1 MYFKSVLTYSI
12 TIFLS
17 AFLLFQIQPMIA
29 KMILPWFGGSAAVW
43 ITCMVFFQIFLLG
56 GYIYAH
62 LIINRL
68 SARMQVIVHIVLLFI
83 SLFALPVSPGL
94 GWKPAGGEQPVLQI
108 LGLLSCS
115 VGLPYF
121 LLSTTSPLVQVWY
134 AGTYKAILPY
144 RLFALSN
151 VASLAGLLAYP
162 FLIEPRVTLR
172 QQSIGWSVLYGIFV
186 ILCFS
191 LSLSNIKRK
200 FEEKN
205 RFTDCPASS
214 EHAAI
219 PPAFREKI
227 LWLVLSAC
235 ATILLLS
242 VTNHL
247 TQDIASIPFLWILP
261 LSLYL
266 LTFILCFNRRG
277 WYRRNLY
284 GILCKCAIVLML
296 YFLFRDPDMSLK
308 IVIPVF
314 CAGLFLCCMFCHGEL
329 AARKPSPEYLTSFYL
344 HLSLG
349 GALGGVFVGLLAPNI
364 FPGYFE
370 LPMGL
375 FLCSILVFLLNTRRG
390 RHAHILA
397 AVFVFGV
404 FFGGAKYVYA
414 YFAQSLLNTRNFYG
428 LLRVRE
434 NDKGKK
440 DEYRNLAH
448 GTTIHGSQFM
458 APERRKKPLTYYSN
472 TSGAGRAI
480 LALQKKGPVKIG
492 TIGLGAGTLA
502 AYARMGDEFRFYEIN
517 PAVEEIAKRYF
528 YYLSEADG
536 KIDVVLGD
544 GRLSLECEEN
554 QQFDLLAIDAFS
566 GDSIPIH
573 LLTRQA
579 FEQYF
584 RHLKPDGVLAIHVS
598 NNHLDLCPVVK
609 QLCRMFER
617 NCVLIDDKKNE
628 KEKNECHSQWVLVT
642 ADQQFL
648 ELPEIKDAAKELSS
662 RPDIKVWTDD
672 YNNLFQ
678 ILK

>member
-1 MYFKSVLTYSI
+1 MV
-12 TIFLS
+12 
-17 AFLLFQIQPMIA
+17 
-29 KMILPWFGGSAAVW
+29 WGSAAVW

-68 SARMQVIVHIVLLFI
+68 SARMQVIVHVVLLFI
-83 SLFALPVSPGL
+83 SLFVLPVSPGL
-94 GWKPAGGEQPVLQI
+94 SWKPAGGEQPVLQI

-134 AGTYKAILPY
+134 AGTHKTILPY

-172 QQSIGWSVLYGIFV
+172 QQSIGWSVSYGIFV
-186 ILCFS
+186 ILCFF

-200 FEEKN
+200 NEEKN

-214 EHAAI
+214 EHTAI

-247 TQDIASIPFLWILP
+247 TQNIASIPFLWVLP

-266 LTFILCFNRRG
+266 MTFILCFDRSG
-277 WYRRNLY
+277 WYQRKPY
-284 GILCKCAIVLML
+284 GILYIVFVVVMV
-296 YFLFRDPDMSLK
+296 YAQFWDTTMSLK

-314 CAGLFLCCMFCHGEL
+314 CVGLFLCCMFCHGEL

-344 HLSLG
+344 QLSLG
-349 GALGGVFVGLLAPNI
+349 GALGGVAVGLLAPNI

-370 LPMGL
+370 LPVGL
-375 FLCSILVFLLNTRRG
+375 FLCSILIFLLNSQRR
-390 RHAHILA
+390 RLTDILCA
-397 AVFVFGV
+397 MFVVSIFIAD
-404 FFGGAKYVYA
+404 AKYFYA
-414 YFAQSLLNTRNFYG
+414 FSTHSLLNTRNFYG
-428 LLRVRE
+428 TLRVRE
-434 NDKGKK
+434 YEKGEKG
-440 DEYRNLAH
+440 EYRSLVH
-448 GTTIHGSQFM
+448 GAIIHGSQFM
-458 APERRKKPLTYYSN
+458 APERRKKPLTYYSD

-492 TIGLGAGTLA
+492 TIGLGAGSLA
-502 AYARMGDEFRFYEIN
+502 AYARTGDEFRFYEIN

-536 KIDVVLGD
+536 NINVVLGD
-544 GRLSLECEEN
+544 GRLSLECEKN
-554 QQFDLLAIDAFS
+554 QQFDLLAVDAFS

-584 RHLKPDGVLAIHVS
+584 RHLKPGGVLVIHIS
-598 NNHLDLCPVVK
+598 NNHLDLGPVVE
-609 QLCRMFER
+609 QLCRAFDR
-617 NCVLIDDKKNE
+617 NRTLIND
-628 KEKNECHSQWVLVT
+628 EKNKKERDEDLIYSSQWVLVT
-642 ADQQFL
+642 DDQQFL
-648 ELPEIKDAAKELSS
+648 ELPEIKDAAKKIPS

-672 YNNLFQ
+672 YNNLFR
-678 ILK
+678 ILKK